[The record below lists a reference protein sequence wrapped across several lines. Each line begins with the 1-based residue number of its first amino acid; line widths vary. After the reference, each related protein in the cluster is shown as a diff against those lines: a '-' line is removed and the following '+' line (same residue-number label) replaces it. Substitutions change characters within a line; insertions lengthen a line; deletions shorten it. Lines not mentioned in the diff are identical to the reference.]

1 MVERGVAV
9 ELVAKIS
16 GHQDVATLYAHYLR
30 SSGSALEA
38 VKSALD
44 KS

>member
-1 MVERGVAV
+1 MVERGVPV

-30 SSGSALEA
+30 SSA
-38 VKSALD
+38 SALD
-44 KS
+44 AVRTALDA